1 MTEQKGSPYQ
11 PRVIATN
18 EIGVHHSL
26 GLAAQTC
33 SIGIKRPMPC
43 IVILVHGVN
52 DVGEAYQNQEKGI
65 IAGLS
70 KRLNRADFYPHEWR
84 NFMLMHNEGAQQKIK
99 APGRSPI
106 IPFYWGYK
114 PVTHDD
120 YIKDQQKYRDE
131 LKTLR
136 DDAKLPYDAYQEDDP
151 KKMAAQGNDGSNPL
165 RFQNDSFKNALD
177 ANFAKNGGTFANAT
191 TSIPD
196 MLGPGSGGAVLAPV
210 GFATLYMNGGD
221 YTHPIYPNP
230 HRIYQFFA
238 AQRLADLIMQIRN
251 EPVTAKDVINV
262 VAHSQGTIITMLANM
277 LVKQAGGEPANC
289 VIMNHSPYS
298 LESRISENLQE
309 GNQQTTGAR
318 QKTFRNFCNL
328 MATQYRG
335 GQHTEEEITAIE
347 SLCALPSAKKNQ
359 WHTDPRYSR
368 NNNGRVFN
376 YFCADDDT
384 VSLQNVQ
391 GIGWRGV
398 PQTIAQDIPNLYQ
411 RVFVQHGEVGKAP
424 DGQPFVY
431 PIKKSG
437 DFSTASGIN
446 AAYYFRDVIPNGEE
460 LPEPF
465 KFVLQGQ
472 NTNYAYAV
480 DPDSP
485 DQTISYSAK
494 AGAIS
499 RTDKAVYQ
507 LDKYD
512 YRDLMPGSVLIE
524 QQLIIESISRKKKII
539 KGVITGTPEYRG
551 IQLTWLKSREE
562 LEKEWLK
569 TDPVGYSQHSS
580 IVMSEFAP
588 SHAMA
593 FDLAIGQC
601 KSFDYQEGK
610 FWESLL
616 HRADWRDPLNP
627 SSDAKNYYRT
637 GKLNVTETKD
647 FMNRPDEIKA
657 LPKGDFGVDN
667 GYGPREKPYARSR
680 VEIEMGLFPAGSSG
694 MVTVKQWEMP
704 TPFSDSQLKA

>member
-1 MTEQKGSPYQ
+1 
-11 PRVIATN
+11 
-18 EIGVHHSL
+18 
-26 GLAAQTC
+26 
-33 SIGIKRPMPC
+33 
-43 IVILVHGVN
+43 
-52 DVGEAYQNQEKGI
+52 
-65 IAGLS
+65 
-70 KRLNRADFYPHEWR
+70 
-84 NFMLMHNEGAQQKIK
+84 
-99 APGRSPI
+99 
-106 IPFYWGYK
+106 
-114 PVTHDD
+114 
-120 YIKDQQKYRDE
+120 
-131 LKTLR
+131 
-136 DDAKLPYDAYQEDDP
+136 
-151 KKMAAQGNDGSNPL
+151 
-165 RFQNDSFKNALD
+165 
-177 ANFAKNGGTFANAT
+177 
-191 TSIPD
+191 
-196 MLGPGSGGAVLAPV
+196 
-210 GFATLYMNGGD
+210 
-221 YTHPIYPNP
+221 
-230 HRIYQFFA
+230 
-238 AQRLADLIMQIRN
+238 
-251 EPVTAKDVINV
+251 
-262 VAHSQGTIITMLANM
+262 MLANM

-376 YFCADDDT
+376 YFCADDDI

-398 PQTIAQDIPNLYQ
+398 PQAIAQDIPNLYQ
-411 RVFVQHGEVGKAP
+411 LVFVQHGEVGKAP

-512 YRDLMPGSVLIE
+512 YRDLMPGSVLSE

-627 SSDAKNYYRT
+627 FSFAKKYYLT
-637 GKLNVTETKD
+637 GRLPEDDTKRH
-647 FMNRPDEIKA
+647 MSKPEQV

-667 GYGPREKPYARSR
+667 GYGPREKPYVRNR

-694 MVTVKQWEMP
+694 MVTVNQWEMP
-704 TPFSDSQLKA
+704 QPLNDSQLKS